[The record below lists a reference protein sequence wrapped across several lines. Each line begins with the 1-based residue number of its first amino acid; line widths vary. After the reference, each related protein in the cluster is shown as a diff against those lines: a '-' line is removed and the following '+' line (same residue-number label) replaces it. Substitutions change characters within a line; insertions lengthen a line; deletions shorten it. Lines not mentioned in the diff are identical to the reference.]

1 MSLIPSATP
10 AQSDK
15 QHNVVRF
22 LMKDGARPI
31 PILISYKALER
42 FGSAAGCCKSSFDAF
57 KRNRKLFERV
67 ARDKY
72 MQGNL
77 ESDGTIVIRQADVA

>member
-15 QHNVVRF
+15 QLGAVRF

-31 PILISYKALER
+31 PILISYTALER
-42 FGSAAGCCKSSFDAF
+42 YGSTVGCCKSSFDTF
-57 KRNRKLFERV
+57 KRNRKLFEQV

-72 MQGNL
+72 IQGNL
-77 ESDGTIVIRQADVA
+77 ESDGTVFIRPADIG

>member
-15 QHNVVRF
+15 QLSVVRF
-22 LMKDGARPI
+22 LMKNGTRPV
-31 PILISYKALER
+31 PVLICYTALER
-42 FGSAAGCCKSSFDAF
+42 FGSTAGCCKSSFDAF
-57 KRNRKLFERV
+57 KHNRRLFERV

-72 MQGNL
+72 IQGNV
-77 ESDGTIVIRQADVA
+77 ESDGTIFIRTADVG

>member
-15 QHNVVRF
+15 QISAVRF
-22 LMKDGARPI
+22 LMKDGARPV
-31 PILISYKALER
+31 PILISYTALER
-42 FGSAAGCCKSSFDAF
+42 YGSTAGCCTSSFDTF
-57 KRNRKLFERV
+57 KRNRKLFEQV

-72 MQGNL
+72 IHGNL
-77 ESDGTIVIRQADVA
+77 ESDGSVFIRPADIG

>member
-15 QHNVVRF
+15 QLSAVRF
-22 LMKDGARPI
+22 LMKDGARPV
-31 PILISYKALER
+31 PILISYTALER
-42 FGSAAGCCKSSFDAF
+42 YGSTAGCCKSSFDTF

-72 MQGNL
+72 IQGNL
-77 ESDGTIVIRQADVA
+77 ESDGTIVIRRADVA